1 MHDLILK
8 GGQVLADAASDT
20 LIRADI
26 AVQGGRIK
34 AIGPDLPQDIVPGA
48 EILDVTGQL
57 VIPGLINAHVHSPGN
72 LMRGT
77 LDGLPLEVFML
88 YEVPQ
93 QEGGTED
100 ADLLRMRTL
109 LGAAEMLRLGITTVA
124 DDAFFV
130 PLTTPQAIDAIA
142 GAYADSGMR
151 ATLGLDQP
159 VVVEYEKYPFLADLL
174 TEAQKA
180 KMRALPRETPEG
192 MLAHYDYLISRWH
205 GAADGR
211 IGAAVSCSAPQ
222 RATPDYLRALSA
234 LANQHDL
241 PFFCHILE
249 TRTQR
254 VLGDIKFGKS
264 LVQYVHD
271 EGVLDQHMQV
281 IHAIWVDDNDIALL
295 AKSGATVAHNPV
307 CNMRLGSGVMPFRA
321 LRDAGIPLC
330 LGTDEA
336 ISDDSHNLWGAMKAA
351 ATVHA
356 LTDPDPAR
364 WPKADEVLTAVWD
377 GGNQVLRRPAPLGRI
392 AVGAAADFAVL
403 DLDAPPYRPL
413 HDIRRQLV
421 LCESGA
427 SVRHTIVAGKVVLR
441 DGVLTTIDESALLRQ
456 LRAQEPG
463 LRAAAQALTDSAA
476 ELEPAYREMVRLAF
490 ATDVGMERR
499 IGR

>member
-1 MHDLILK
+1 MSDLLLRGGMILP
-8 GGQVLADAASDT
+8 DAQTAT
-20 LIRADI
+20 AFRADI
-26 AVQGGRIK
+26 AVSGGLIK
-34 AIGPDLPQDIVPGA
+34 AIASDLPDDGA
-48 EILDVTGQL
+48 EVLDVTGQL
-57 VIPGLINAHVHSPGN
+57 VIPGLVNAHIHSPGN

-77 LDGLPLEVFML
+77 LDGLPLEIFML

-93 QEGGTED
+93 QKDATED
-100 ADLLRMRTL
+100 ATVVRLRTL

-130 PLTTPQAIDAIA
+130 PLTSRSAIDAIA

-151 ATLGLDQP
+151 ATIGLDQP
-159 VVVEYEKYPFLADLL
+159 IVLEYEKHPFLADIL

-180 KMRALPRETPEG
+180 GMRALPLETAEG
-192 MLAHYDYLISRWH
+192 MLAHYDHLISRWH

-222 RATPDYLRALSA
+222 RATPDYLRALNA
-234 LANQHDL
+234 LARKHDL

-254 VLGDIKFGKS
+254 VLGDRKFGKS
-264 LVQYVHD
+264 LVRHVHD
-271 EGVLDQHMQV
+271 AGVLDDHMQV

-295 AKSGATVAHNPV
+295 ANAGVTVAHNPV
-307 CNMRLGSGVMPFRA
+307 CNLRLGSGVMPFRA
-321 LRDAGIPLC
+321 LRDAGVTLC

-336 ISDDSHNLWGAMKAA
+336 ISDDSHNLWFAMKTAGI
-351 ATVHA
+351 VHA
-356 LTDPDPAR
+356 LTDPDPAT
-364 WPKADEVLTAVWD
+364 WPTAPEVLSAVWD
-377 GGNQVLRRPAPLGRI
+377 GGNRVLRRPEPLGRI

-427 SVRHTIVAGKVVLR
+427 SVRHTVVAGKVVMR
-441 DGVLTTIDESALLRQ
+441 DRVLTTMDEAALVAE
-456 LRAQEPG
+456 LRAMEPA
-463 LRAAAQALTDSAA
+463 LRDAARVLRDSAA
-476 ELEPAYREMVRLAF
+476 ALEPAYREMVARAF
-490 ATDVGMERR
+490 ATDVGMARR
-499 IGR
+499 IGP